1 MLRNLSQSVTTVKTI
16 VGVIA
21 IRTKSTSA
29 LMIIMNMKRR
39 KSITKRNDLC
49 LKIRHD

>member
-16 VGVIA
+16 VRVIA

-29 LMIIMNMKRR
+29 VMTIMIMKRR
-39 KSITKRNDLC
+39 KNMTKRNDLC